1 MLHSGSSIK
10 NAAPIW
16 PSAKSPAIAAAMEI
30 YLTQPPLRI
39 ILVMGTI
46 SIITAVTVL
55 RLIKHEV
62 EFISMEQPFYSLKA
76 PGWLKVIILM
86 KRTIWSCRRQNG
98 CNSFR

>member
-1 MLHSGSSIK
+1 VIHSGSSIK

-62 EFISMEQPFYSLKA
+62 EFISMEHTLLFTEGTWMAKGYYSDETNNMVL
-76 PGWLKVIILM
+76 
-86 KRTIWSCRRQNG
+86 
-98 CNSFR
+98 